1 MATTP
6 SGTSPSAP
14 ADERTATTLPSVYV
28 PADVEG
34 PLYRRWVERGYFTPD
49 QGDGDNDGAGGGTA
63 TGEPFSIVIPPPN
76 VTGSLHIGHA
86 LDHTIQD
93 TIVRRRRMQGYD
105 TLWLPGMD
113 HAGIATQN
121 VVERELRKD
130 GRTRHDVG
138 REAFVQQVWEWKEA
152 SGGQILGQM
161 RRLGDSVD
169 WSRERFTMDEGLSRA
184 VQTIFKRL
192 FDDELIYRAERI
204 INWCPRCHTA
214 LSDIEVEH
222 QDDDGELVEL
232 IYGEPDGPSRIV
244 VATTRVETMLGDTGI
259 AVHPDD
265 PRYAHLIGTEV
276 ELPLVGRRIPVV
288 ADTHV
293 DPEFGTGAVKVTPAH
308 DPNDFE
314 IGQRHGLASINVMTP
329 EGTITGTGTAFD
341 GLDRFAARE
350 AVLAAL
356 REQGRTGAEKRP
368 YSHAVGHC
376 SRCDTVVEPR
386 LSLQW
391 FVATRTLAEAAGDAV
406 RDGRVRIHPTEMEG
420 RWFAWVDNMHDWCIS
435 RQLWWGHRIPVWYGP
450 DGEVVCLGPDDT
462 LPGAGPDGTP
472 PAGWTQ
478 DSDVLDTWFSSGLW
492 PFSTLG
498 WPDSTADLERYY
510 PTSVLVTGY
519 DILFFWVARMMMF
532 GLYAMDGVP
541 PFDVVVLHGLVR
553 DRHGKKMSKSRG
565 NVVDPLEWMDRFG
578 ADALRFTLARGAN
591 PGADQAIS
599 EEWAAGS
606 RNFCTKLWNATRFG
620 LLNGASVNGPLPP
633 VDRQS
638 VVDRWILSRLA
649 TVTAQADAGYEDFQF
664 AKTTDL
670 LYHFVWDE
678 VCDGYLELSKLPLA
692 TGGEPAAV
700 TRRVLGE
707 VFDVVLRLLH
717 PVIPFVTD
725 ALWTELTGQESLV
738 VAAWP
743 EAEPKYAGRP
753 VDAPAEDEVGAL
765 QRLVTEVRRFRAD
778 QGLKPGQ
785 RVAGRITG
793 LDATGL
799 AAHEDEVRALARL
812 SAPPAG
818 FTASATLTS
827 GTVTVELDLSGAID
841 LGAERRRLD
850 KDLAAAIRERTQAQ
864 AKLGNPQFLAKA
876 PADVVDKIRDRLAVA
891 ESEVQRLRAA
901 LESLPVG

>member
-1 MATTP
+1 MSTTSQAAPPAAPSPDTDRSATALPPTYTP
-6 SGTSPSAP
+6 A
-14 ADERTATTLPSVYV
+14 E
-28 PADVEG
+28 VEG
-34 PLYRRWVERGYFTPD
+34 PLYERWVGRGYFTPR
-49 QGDGDNDGAGGGTA
+49 DGAS
-63 TGEPFSIVIPPPN
+63 GEPFSIVIPPPN

-93 TIVRRRRMQGYD
+93 TIIRRRRMQGYD

-121 VVERELRKD
+121 VVERELRKE
-130 GRTRHDVG
+130 GLTRHDLG
-138 REAFVQQVWEWKEA
+138 RDAFVDRVWEWKEA

-184 VQTIFKRL
+184 VQTIFTRL
-192 FDDELIYRAERI
+192 FDDGLIYRAERI

-222 QDDDGELVEL
+222 HDDEGELVEL
-232 IYGEPDGPSRIV
+232 VYGEVDGPSRIV

-288 ADTHV
+288 ADVHV

-314 IGQRHGLASINVMTP
+314 IGQRHGLASESVMTS
-329 EGTITGTGTAFD
+329 EGTIVGTGTVFD
-341 GLDRFAARE
+341 GMDRFTARE
-350 AVLAAL
+350 AVREAL
-356 REQGRTGAEKRP
+356 REQGRLGVERRP
-368 YSHAVGHC
+368 YVHAVGHC
-376 SRCDTVVEPR
+376 SRCDTAVEPR

-391 FVATRTLAEAAGDAV
+391 FVATGPLARAAGDAV
-406 RDGRVRIHPTEMEG
+406 RDGRVRLHPQEMEG
-420 RWFAWVDNMHDWCIS
+420 RWFAWVDDMHDWCIS

-450 DGEVVCLGPDDT
+450 AGEVVCLGPDDT

-478 DSDVLDTWFSSGLW
+478 DPDVLDTWFSSGLW

-498 WPDSTADLERYY
+498 WPEKTADLERFY

-532 GLYAMDGVP
+532 GLYAMDEVQ
-541 PFDVVVLHGLVR
+541 PFDVVALHGLVR
-553 DRHGKKMSKSRG
+553 DKYGKKMSKSRG
-565 NVVDPLEWMDRFG
+565 NVVDPLEWMDRYG
-578 ADALRFTLARGAN
+578 ADALRFTLVRGAN

-606 RNFCTKLWNATRFG
+606 RNFCTKLWNATRFA
-620 LLNGASVNGPLPP
+620 LLNGTSVDGPLPP
-633 VDRQS
+633 TEQQS

-649 TVTAQADAGYEDFQF
+649 TVTARTDAGYEDFQF
-664 AKTTDL
+664 AKTTDG

-678 VCDGYLELSKLPLA
+678 VCDWYLELSKLPLA
-692 TGGEPAAV
+692 AGGTSAGV

-717 PVIPFVTD
+717 PVIPFVTE

-738 VAAWP
+738 VADWP
-743 EAEPKYAGRP
+743 RADPERLGQPLDAAAEAE
-753 VDAPAEDEVGAL
+753 VVAL
-765 QRLVTEVRRFRAD
+765 QRLVTEVRRFRAE
-778 QGLKPGQ
+778 QGLRAGQ
-785 RVAGRITG
+785 RVAGRIGG
-793 LDATGL
+793 LESTGL
-799 AAHEDEVRALARL
+799 AVHEGEVRALARL
-812 SAPPAG
+812 ADPDAD
-818 FTASATLTS
+818 FVASATLTS
-827 GTVTVELDLSGAID
+827 GEVSVELDLSGAID
-841 LGAERRRLD
+841 VAAERRRLD

-864 AKLGNPQFLAKA
+864 AKLGNEQFLAKA
-876 PADVVDKIRDRLAVA
+876 PAEVVAKIRDRLAAA
-891 ESEVQRLRAA
+891 EADVQRLRAA